1 MAIYQ
6 PINLNETATRLSFKG
21 ADDSTFTVSSGKV
34 VDKGINLL
42 IKNPGNETKTDMYFQ
57 VHEDSISIETSDVTY
72 SGSKIYGLIESS
84 IDYEDD
90 QPAIIEFNI
99 TSPTYRP
106 EFSSVV
112 ASGLFQGN
120 NSYSLTEDYL
130 YSDTRDLHYIDSDS
144 MNSIFLDISLMSTI
158 NSIDIYSGGSGYKL
172 GTVFTLSNNDARTTI
187 GGLSDASI
195 TGNLSL
201 NSGTVS
207 ISGGESYQVGE
218 TFTVTDSVSGSSGI
232 IQITEVAYNSRAIT
246 KIILVSSDN
255 GFTNTPSVTYNGS
268 NGSGATI
275 TINDNYTLG
284 SVTVNDGGEA
294 YPGGINRVKSSLASV
309 EYDPTVQAILVLIT
323 ESYRESG
330 VSIKNNFIL
339 ADCKIKEAGNN
350 LNSES
355 DYKLFDNNK
364 QYNFNDYITINAYI
378 DIDDTI
384 PNNDPVFFV

>member
-21 ADDSTFTVSSGKV
+21 ADDSTFAASPGKV
-34 VDKGINLL
+34 VGKGIKLL
-42 IKNPGNETKTDMYFQ
+42 IKNPGNETTADMYFQ
-57 VHEDSISIETSDVTY
+57 VHEDSISIEPSGVAY
-72 SGSKIYGLIESS
+72 SSSKIYGLINPD

-90 QPAIIEFNI
+90 QSAIIEFNI
-99 TSPTYRP
+99 TSPTNRP

-120 NSYSLTEDYL
+120 NSYSLVEDYL
-130 YSDTRDLHYIDSDS
+130 YSDFRDLHYIDSDS
-144 MNSIFLDISLMSTI
+144 TNSRFLDISLMSTI
-158 NSIDIYSGGSGYKL
+158 NSIGVYSGGSGYKL
-172 GTVFTLSNNDARTTI
+172 GTTFTLSDDNARTTI

-195 TGNLSL
+195 TGNLRL
-201 NSGTVS
+201 NSSTIS
-207 ISGGESYQVGE
+207 ISDGEFYQVGE

-232 IQITEVAYNSRAIT
+232 IQITEVASNSRAIT
-246 KIILVSSDN
+246 KTILVSSDN

-275 TINDNYTLG
+275 TINDNYAVG

-294 YPGGINRVKSSLASV
+294 YPGGINMVKSSLASV
-309 EYDPTVQAILVLIT
+309 EYDPTVQAILELIT
-323 ESYRESG
+323 ESYAESG

-355 DYKLFDNNK
+355 DYTLSDNNK

-378 DIDDTI
+378 DVDDTI
-384 PNNDPVFFV
+384 ANNDPVFFV